1 MTIPTDDMAAAGVD
15 PTVIAAFDAVNAA
28 FSALRNTLKPA
39 TMEDLARISAEVH
52 RLRVAVAGSTGSGP
66 VAPETLA
73 RIADLETA
81 LAAALARIEALEGGE
96 TPQPGVAPSLV
107 TAGVISPVTGPFGT
121 VFDLTAPVFSGTPT
135 PTVTRSATF
144 DGQPV
149 ALVGDSFVGT
159 GPGELVVTWTASN
172 GYGAPAVSTASATI
186 TAALTSPVVTDD
198 PAISPAPATGGTST
212 LDIGAAT
219 GSPAPEATWVA
230 QIDGWPDQTGT
241 GGGLIVW
248 PEVSADTAW
257 TVTVT
262 WANGVGDPAAV
273 TLEGTIIADAPEPP
287 AEWTLTG
294 GAGEI
299 IITAMPAVPALIG
312 TGGEGEITIEE

>member
-1 MTIPTDDMAAAGVD
+1 MRIVIFGADESVTVHNAPVLLPGGV
-15 PTVIAAFDAVNAA
+15 
-28 FSALRNTLKPA
+28 S
-39 TMEDLARISAEVH
+39 
-52 RLRVAVAGSTGSGP
+52 
-66 VAPETLA
+66 PETLA

-107 TAGVISPVTGPFGT
+107 APGAISPVTGPFGT
-121 VFDLTAPVFSGTPT
+121 VFDLTAPVFAGTPT
-135 PTVTRSATF
+135 PTVTRSATL

-149 ALVGDSFVGT
+149 DAIVGDSYVGT
-159 GPGELVVTWTASN
+159 GPGELVVTWTATN
-172 GYGAPAVSTASATI
+172 GHGSPATSTASATI
-186 TAALTSPVVTDD
+186 TAALAAPVVTND
-198 PAISPAPATGGTST
+198 PAIGPAPVSGGIST
-212 LDIGAAT
+212 LHIGAAT
-219 GSPAPEATWVA
+219 GNPPPTATWVA

-273 TLEGTIIADAPEPP
+273 TLTGTIIADTPEPP
-287 AEWTLTG
+287 AEWTLIG
-294 GAGEI
+294 GPGALT
-299 IITAMPAVPALIG
+299 ITDMPAVPALIITGG
-312 TGGEGEITIEE
+312 TGGITIED